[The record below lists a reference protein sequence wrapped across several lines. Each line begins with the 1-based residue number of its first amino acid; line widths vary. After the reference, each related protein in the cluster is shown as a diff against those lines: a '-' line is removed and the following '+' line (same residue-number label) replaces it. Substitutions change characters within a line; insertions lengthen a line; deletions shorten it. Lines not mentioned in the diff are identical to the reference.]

1 MSYEQLPQG
10 ISSRAVHGG
19 ERQQRLG
26 DALTVPIYQTA
37 TYVFRDTQELIDFK
51 EGRID
56 KGEYGRYGNPTVHAA
71 ERKLAELEHADE
83 ALLWASGMCA
93 ITSVLLTLLRPGQHM
108 IITAD
113 SYRRTRQF
121 CDSMLAAGH
130 RGRRGPA
137 GRSASRRG
145 RRATQH
151 AAVVFR
157 SADQSRIS
165 MSLTWNTSWRLPN
178 APLTHHDR
186 QYLRHALQPEPTRF
200 RHRPGHA

>member
-1 MSYEQLPQG
+1 MSHEQLPQG
-10 ISSRAVHGG
+10 VSSRAVHGG

-121 CDSMLAAGH
+121 CDSML
-130 RGRRGPA
+130 RRLGIEV
-137 GRSASRRG
+137 
-145 RRATQH
+145 
-151 AAVVFR
+151 AVVPPGDRKPSRPPCNPTHGCCFPKHR
-157 SADQSRIS
+157 PIRIS
-165 MSLTWNTSWRLPN
+165 MSLTWNRSWRLPHATAY
-178 APLTHHDR
+178 AP
-186 QYLRHALQPEPTRF
+186 
-200 RHRPGHA
+200 